1 MTTDRNWQHW
11 HDEIADIPMFDDEKR
26 TWFDA
31 ETGLPYDPKFSY
43 RSEPTKSA
51 PYKHS
56 EKTIKSRN
64 IAKFFGGS
72 ALKGTAR
79 QVKWAEDIRAEKIQ
93 AMTEQ
98 QAVICCDP
106 NGLMRHSKF
115 WIENRDKSS
124 TDIGLFAEQY
134 KDLLGKYQ
142 TAKSGMDKEAVSAIA
157 SEYNALTE
165 KWGIE

>member
-1 MTTDRNWQHW
+1 M
-11 HDEIADIPMFDDEKR
+11 PMFDDTKR

-56 EKTIKSRN
+56 EKTLKSRN
-64 IAKFFGGS
+64 IAKFFGGK

-93 AMTEQ
+93 AMTEP

-115 WIENRDKSS
+115 WIDNRDKSS

-134 KDLLGKYQ
+134 KNLLGKYQ
-142 TAKSGMDKEAVSAIA
+142 TAKSDMDKEAVSAIA
-157 SEYNALTE
+157 SEYNTLTE